1 MEEKSK
7 WSREKDKLAN
17 NVEGETDNKE
27 NDNKKKKF
35 KVGER
40 YVLKSTLPI
49 GTFYKA
55 YKGIDIGSKKF
66 VTVYIKPVPFL

>member
-1 MEEKSK
+1 MEEKAK
-7 WSREKDKLAN
+7 WFIEVDKSAN
-17 NVEGETDNKE
+17 NVEAESDNKE

-40 YVLKSTLPI
+40 YVLKSMLPI
-49 GTFYKA
+49 GTFYKT

-66 VTVYIKPVPFL
+66 VTVYVKPVPFL